1 MGQLPH
7 DLPLLISYV
16 ADVSL
21 QRTGEAAM
29 GLRSRLFALG
39 YDRQMTKTD
48 AAGLRLRR
56 EALLAGVAG
65 DVLEIGAGTGLNLS
79 IYGPEVASLT
89 LTEPEPSMLKRLRR
103 RADEVAPT
111 ATVLRAPAEDLP
123 FEDGTFDV
131 VVSTLVLCGVSD
143 QPRALREIHRVLRPG
158 GELRFVEH
166 VRSDDLTLA
175 RKQDR
180 LNGVNRFIVGCD
192 CNRSTLASI
201 GRAGFEVSH
210 VEHGTLPKAP
220 AFCRPLVAGT
230 ATTVAGQRYLDS
242 SSDPRSTST

>member
-1 MGQLPH
+1 
-7 DLPLLISYV
+7 
-16 ADVSL
+16 
-21 QRTGEAAM
+21 M
-29 GLRSRLFALG
+29 GLRSRMFALV
-39 YDRQMTKTD
+39 YDRQMAKTD
-48 AAGLRLRR
+48 TAGLRLRR

-79 IYGPEVASLT
+79 IYGPEVTALT
-89 LTEPEPSMLKRLRR
+89 LTEPDPSMMKRLRR
-103 RADEVAPT
+103 RAGEVTPT
-111 ATVLRAPAEDLP
+111 ATVLHAAEDLP
-123 FEDGTFDV
+123 FEDSTFDA

-166 VRSDDLTLA
+166 VRSDDATLA

-201 GRAGFEVSH
+201 RHAGFEISH

-230 ATTVAGQRYLDS
+230 ATTVAGQRYLDTITS
-242 SSDPRSTST
+242 PRSTSA